1 MKEYIRTLKELI
13 RVNKNEL
20 ILYGVAPLIGSVIGV
35 VMVFVIMFVAGDGED
50 YGELGSFAAA
60 LIGGIA
66 LVIGQIFG
74 IQNEFNTAIS
84 MGKARKNYMPAKYTL
99 LVIETLMIVFI
110 VSVTG
115 WIEGVLYTAVY
126 PGSIC
131 ELNASA
137 WLSYPVLVISVIL
150 GLPALIML
158 LGVLLMTFGQKFFW
172 IIWALWMVGFIGG
185 PRMISAVTEEPESI
199 VGRLGILI
207 INFVRNSSTIGMV
220 ICTCIVIAAVWLADF
235 ILFRRQRVTS

>member
-13 RVNKNEL
+13 RVNKDEL
-20 ILYGVAPLIGSVIGV
+20 ILYGAAPLIGAVIGIL
-35 VMVFVIMFVAGDGED
+35 MVFVIMSVDGSGED

-60 LIGGIA
+60 MMGGIA

-74 IQNEFNTAIS
+74 IQTEFNIAIS
-84 MGKARKNYMPAKYTL
+84 MGMARKNYMPAKYTL
-99 LVIETLMIVFI
+99 LVIETLMIIFI

-115 WIEGVLYTAVY
+115 WIEGGLYTAVY

-158 LGVLLMTFGQKFFW
+158 LGLLLMVFGQKFFW
-172 IIWALWMVGFIGG
+172 IIWALWMVGCIGG
-185 PRMISAVTEEPESI
+185 PRIIHAVTEKPESI

-207 INFVRNSSTIGMV
+207 IDFVKNSSTMGMV
-220 ICTCIVIAAVWLADF
+220 ICTCIVIAAIWIADF
-235 ILFRRQRVTS
+235 ILCRRQRVTG